1 MTVREILESQIND
14 TEILEE
20 SVVLNKGDI
29 LRFLNILNEG
39 IDVRKSVHVGILQKK
54 TKPIFKLAL
63 ESFNK
68 YTKIFNNI
76 NKVKG
81 LIFKSK
87 EKHIKKIGVD
97 HKTFTIYIDV
107 FGDDRLEEYKKQFDK
122 AIDDYFK
129 LIQLSANRFRKKSKT
144 DLSSF
149 GEGYEKKFVL
159 DVILYGRPGPDGLM
173 KDESRKLI
181 DYISQT
187 LNEIATV

>member
-39 IDVRKSVHVGILQKK
+39 IDVRKSVHVGIFQKK

-107 FGDDRLEEYKKQFDK
+107 FGDDKLEDYKKQFDK
-122 AIDDYFK
+122 AIDDYLK